1 MTLPPTTPRAAMILA
16 AGRGTRMGALTE
28 DCPKPML
35 MVAGKRLIDH
45 AFARAA
51 EGGAVKVVVNL
62 HYLGG
67 QIRTHLAG
75 LTWPEILYSDEAE
88 LLETGGGL
96 VRARPLLGDAPFYA
110 INSDAIWTGD
120 APLPKLAQAWDPAR
134 MDVLMLMVPIRDA
147 LAYTRRG
154 DFFLDDDMRPS
165 RRGDAPFA
173 PYVFTGAQIMAP
185 AALDGF
191 TDRPFSA
198 NEIWDRALAAGRLF
212 GVVHH
217 GGWVDVGTPEGLVTA
232 AAALHRGAE
241 PRP

>member
-1 MTLPPTTPRAAMILA
+1 MSLPPTTPRTAMILS
-16 AGRGTRMGALTE
+16 AGRGTRMGALTD

-51 EGGAVKVVVNL
+51 EGGALRIVINL
-62 HYLGG
+62 HYLGA

-75 LTWPEILYSDEAE
+75 LKSPEIKFSEEAD

-96 VRARPLLGDAPFYA
+96 VRARPLLGAAPFYA
-110 INSDAIWTGD
+110 LNCDAIWTGG
-120 APLPKLAQAWDPAR
+120 APLPTLAAAWDRAR
-134 MDVLMLMVPIRDA
+134 MDVLMLMTPIRDA

-154 DFFLDDDMRPS
+154 DFFLDDDMRP
-165 RRGDAPFA
+165 RRRRDADFA
-173 PYVFTGAQIMAP
+173 PYVYTGAQIMAP

-191 TDRPFSA
+191 DDRPFSA

-217 GGWVDVGTPEGLVTA
+217 GGWIDVGTPEGLATA
-232 AAALHRGAE
+232 AAALHRESCA
-241 PRP
+241 RP